1 MHDVVVVGAGIAGLS
16 AAWELRDL
24 DLVVLEADSRIGGR
38 IRSEPRGDYW
48 LNFGAHVF
56 GGPGTATG
64 RLMDAAGVRSEPVP
78 GVLTAVSM
86 GGRLVARGP
95 VETYPFRLPLSIAD
109 RISLVRSGMRLRA
122 AVRRYDR
129 AARPQPDDHPTA
141 RRDRMLAFLGDESFA
156 SFIGPLRPGAEALY
170 RPTITRS
177 SGELEELAAGHGV
190 GYFHLVWRKGEG
202 LSRNVLGGSSVLTE
216 ALAAPLG
223 DRLRTE
229 TRVTRVTP
237 LPDRVVVRFE
247 RADSADEIEARFAVV
262 ATPAY
267 ATAELVESL
276 PEDTRSALESIP
288 YGPYVVVALSTN
300 EPSET
305 RWDDLYAIATPGRAF
320 NMIFNMANLVRR
332 GPRRP
337 GGSLMLYSGGRRLAA
352 PLLELSDDE
361 IVHRYLA
368 DLDEVLPEARSMVVE
383 TVVQRWPR
391 ALPYPFPGRY
401 RLQPALDRSLE
412 RIALAG
418 DHLGNLYTETSIA
431 TGRAAAESARSFVDA
446 RGVDEKGSARLDS

>member
-1 MHDVVVVGAGIAGLS
+1 MHDAVVVGGGIAGLT

-24 DLVVLEADSRIGGR
+24 DIVVLEADSRIGGR

-64 RLMDAAGVRSEPVP
+64 RLMDGAGVRSEPVP

-109 RISLVRSGMRLRA
+109 RISLVRSGIRLRA

-129 AARPQPDDHPTA
+129 AARPRPDDHPTA

-156 SFIGPLRPGAEALY
+156 SFIGRLRPGAEALY

-216 ALAAPLG
+216 TLAAPLG
-223 DRLRTE
+223 DRLLTE
-229 TRVTRVTP
+229 THVSRLTP

-247 RADSADEIEARFAVV
+247 RAGTADEIEARSAVV

-267 ATAELVESL
+267 VTAELVESL
-276 PEDTRSALESIP
+276 PGDTRSALESIP

-300 EPSET
+300 EPGAT

-320 NMIFNMANLVRR
+320 NMIFNTANVVRG
-332 GPRRP
+332 GPRRR
-337 GGSLMLYSGGRRLAA
+337 GGSLMLYSGGRRLAR
-352 PLLELSDDE
+352 PLLEVSDDE
-361 IVHRYLA
+361 IVERYLD
-368 DLDEVLPEARSMVVE
+368 DLDGVFPETRGMVTE

-401 RLQPALDRSLE
+401 RLQPSLDRPLQ
-412 RIALAG
+412 RIAFAG
-418 DHLGNLYTETSIA
+418 DYLGNLYTETSIE
-431 TGRAAAESARSFVDA
+431 TGHAAAEYARSLVGA
-446 RGVDEKGSARLDS
+446 SAVAGRGSALLDT